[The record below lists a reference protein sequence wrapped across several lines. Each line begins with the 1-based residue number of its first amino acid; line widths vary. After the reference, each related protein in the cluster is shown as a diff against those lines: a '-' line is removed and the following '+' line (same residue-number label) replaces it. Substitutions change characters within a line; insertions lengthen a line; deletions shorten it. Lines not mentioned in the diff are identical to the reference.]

1 MEPAQICDIL
11 KGIILVV
18 CCTIMTYIDTSMMY
32 HLVRGQSTIKL
43 YVFFNMLDVSM
54 LTWVEV
60 FTIIPECF
68 KILRLTF
75 YSQLGPKKKMS
86 CFRLPYRPSYF
97 WAYSNF
103 FEDFRDIKVYF

>member
-54 LTWVEV
+54 LTLVKV

-75 YSQLGPKKKMS
+75 SSQLGRKWG
-86 CFRLPYRPSYF
+86 FRF
-97 WAYSNF
+97 YSLQIFMNNIGNVK
-103 FEDFRDIKVYF
+103 IKC

>member
-54 LTWVEV
+54 LAWVKV
-60 FTIIPECF
+60 FKIIPEF
-68 KILRLTF
+68 RTF
-75 YSQLGPKKKMS
+75 YSQPQNPELGRKWGFCLIHSKS
-86 CFRLPYRPSYF
+86 S
-97 WAYSNF
+97 
-103 FEDFRDIKVYF
+103 